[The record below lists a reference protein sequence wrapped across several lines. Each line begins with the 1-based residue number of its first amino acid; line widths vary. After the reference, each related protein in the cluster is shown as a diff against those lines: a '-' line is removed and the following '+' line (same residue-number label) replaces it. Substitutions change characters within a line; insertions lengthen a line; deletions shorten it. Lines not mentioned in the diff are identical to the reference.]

1 MISRFANFLHSGS
14 QQGIISILILFLFE
28 KNYYTFI
35 GIFGS
40 NMGRSCIHLSQFFP
54 SYIVIVQYLNFD
66 LFFGTVCFY
75 SSVSF
80 RRMCRFVQP
89 QSRQKTILS
98 PKDLPHATHLQLY
111 LPFSS
116 TFQPLKFTVS
126 YLHNFTI

>member
-1 MISRFANFLHSGS
+1 MYTCHCVWGLFSRWFPGLQTSYIQNLNKGLYPFSF
-14 QQGIISILILFLFE
+14 LFLFE

-54 SYIVIVQYLNFD
+54 SYIVIVQYINHD
-66 LFFGTVCFY
+66 LFWGTVYFY
-75 SSVSF
+75 SSVSLG
-80 RRMCRFVQP
+80 RMCRFVQP

-116 TFQPLKFTVS
+116 TF
-126 YLHNFTI
+126 